1 MKQYLAID
9 IGGTAVKLGI
19 VDEEG
24 RVLSKTEQSVCFDN
38 YETPILTT
46 VLSAAEQFL
55 KEQAVE
61 PQGLAGHRR
70 FRRRTNRHPKGH
82 RGRDLR
88 QPAQLHRKP
97 H

>member
-38 YETPILTT
+38 YET
-46 VLSAAEQFL
+46 
-55 KEQAVE
+55 
-61 PQGLAGHRR
+61 
-70 FRRRTNRHPKGH
+70 
-82 RGRDLR
+82 D
-88 QPAQLHRKP
+88 RKSVV
-97 H
+97 

>member
-38 YETPILTT
+38 YETPI
-46 VLSAAEQFL
+46 QI
-55 KEQAVE
+55 
-61 PQGLAGHRR
+61 
-70 FRRRTNRHPKGH
+70 
-82 RGRDLR
+82 GRASCR
-88 QPAQLHRKP
+88 ERV
-97 H
+97 

>member
-61 PQGLAGHRR
+61 PQALRASAFPPQDKSTPER
-70 FRRRTNRHPKGH
+70 H